1 MKQNTIPSFL
11 WQIIKPYKW
20 YYVFMM
26 QAPIIGAFY
35 NVANMYSLKLVVD
48 AFGKSEIPQYS
59 DLLYPI
65 GLYIGS
71 ILLLELVWKISQFSW
86 MKSQP
91 FVRIDITSKAYDY
104 VQNHSYIFFQNTH
117 SGSISSKIKGIVTGY
132 NNLWFGIHHN
142 LTNPLLQVLVVLF
155 SLAFI
160 NTQLFIFMTIWCT
173 VFFPIMLKMSI
184 KINKIATATTDSQH
198 KAMGFIA
205 DNISNIFSVF
215 AFTAHSSEL
224 KRINKFLKN
233 EVAPKDQAWCR
244 LQLKQALIGIVF
256 YVSMLISLFIFMIHL
271 RRINAVTTGDFVFV
285 MTITYFLVDGIWKLL
300 DQISDFI
307 GKLGDFKSSF
317 SILQT
322 PQEIIDKKD
331 AKELII

>member
-1 MKQNTIPSFL
+1 MKENTILSFL
-11 WQIIKPYKW
+11 WQVIKPYKW
-20 YYVFMM
+20 WYLLMM

-48 AFGKSEIPQYS
+48 AFGKSVVPEYS

-65 GLYIGS
+65 SLYIGA
-71 ILLLELVWKISQFSW
+71 ILMMELAWKISQFSW

-104 VQNHSYIFFQNTH
+104 VQHHSYTFFQNTH

-132 NNLWFGIHHN
+132 NNLWHGVHHN

-160 NTQLFIFMTIWCT
+160 NVQLFIFMAIWCAI
-173 VFFPIMLKMSI
+173 FFPIMLKMSL
-184 KINKIATATTDSQH
+184 KISKLATQTTDSQH

-205 DNISNIFSVF
+205 DNISNIFSIF
-215 AFTAHSSEL
+215 SFTAHSREL
-224 KRINKFLKN
+224 KRINKFLKCD
-233 EVAPKDQAWCR
+233 VAPKDYAWCK
-244 LQLKQALIGIVF
+244 LELKQALIGIAF
-256 YVSMLISLFIFMIHL
+256 YVSMLASLFIFMIHL

-285 MTITYFLVDGIWKLL
+285 MTVTYHLVDGIWNLL
-300 DQISDFI
+300 NQVGDFV

-322 PQEIIDKKD
+322 PQGVIDKKD
-331 AKELII
+331 AKELIV